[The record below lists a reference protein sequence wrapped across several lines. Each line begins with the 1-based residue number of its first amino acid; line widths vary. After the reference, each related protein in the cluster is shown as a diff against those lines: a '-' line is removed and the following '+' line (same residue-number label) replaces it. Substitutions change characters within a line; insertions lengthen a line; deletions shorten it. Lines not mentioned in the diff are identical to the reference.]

1 MKIQAPFLTQAVPF
15 GLVLALLAGCSD
27 SNEFSDLRGFFD
39 EVAAEPVR
47 PVQPVRPMP
56 VPQSVLMAFPDSKLS
71 LTGVNNIDSCHLAI

>member
-47 PVQPVRPMP
+47 PVQPLP
-56 VPQSVLMAFPDSKLS
+56 
-71 LTGVNNIDSCHLAI
+71 